1 MGGIALNVLFLT
13 NLPPYPLDNGGKI
26 KTHCALS
33 ALRSSGH
40 AVTLVGFCEESEKDL
55 QYGGA
60 SVKKIPEEALF
71 VRQRLTSA
79 NNVAYM
85 LGVACKSLVSDLP
98 FGVLKYRSR
107 RMYDLLARTVASKHF
122 DLIYIDHVQMGLY
135 LRYLRKCECDAPCV
149 LDAHNCE
156 SSIVMQK
163 GLHRKNPFTRW
174 FFLNEYSKFAR
185 FEGSIAGEADAVIAL
200 SDVDKASLQELA
212 PTQHSIEII
221 PIGVPDRGVG
231 KVRCKTTGSL
241 KLLFL
246 GTLSWEPN
254 HEGLMWFLDEVYPR
268 LDGVELVVAGRG
280 AKEALRRKLEALGV
294 DFRGCVESVDPL
306 YDECDVVVAPLLT
319 GSGQRVKIIEAFS
332 KGMPVVST
340 RIGAEGIACTPGEDI
355 LIADDPEEFVSCI
368 QGLLDGDAR
377 RRLAEHAREVY
388 CGRYSLES
396 VGCEIARVVESV
408 ISR

>member
-1 MGGIALNVLFLT
+1 
-13 NLPPYPLDNGGKI
+13 
-26 KTHCALS
+26 
-33 ALRSSGH
+33 
-40 AVTLVGFCEESEKDL
+40 
-55 QYGGA
+55 
-60 SVKKIPEEALF
+60 
-71 VRQRLTSA
+71 
-79 NNVAYM
+79 
-85 LGVACKSLVSDLP
+85 
-98 FGVLKYRSR
+98 
-107 RMYDLLARTVASKHF
+107 
-122 DLIYIDHVQMGLY
+122 
-135 LRYLRKCECDAPCV
+135 
-149 LDAHNCE
+149 
-156 SSIVMQK
+156 
-163 GLHRKNPFTRW
+163 
-174 FFLNEYSKFAR
+174 
-185 FEGSIAGEADAVIAL
+185 
-200 SDVDKASLQELA
+200 
-212 PTQHSIEII
+212 
-221 PIGVPDRGVG
+221 
-231 KVRCKTTGSL
+231 
-241 KLLFL
+241 
-246 GTLSWEPN
+246 
-254 HEGLMWFLDEVYPR
+254 MWFLDEVYPR